1 MQIQISGRKEAGQI
15 QTSWRG
21 AGQTEL
27 AVQTGA
33 PLSFWTLKG
42 KRKEEKQHSETAR
55 KRAWGKLFTQYLFS
69 GEFPRNCNQD
79 VGYWVSLATHT
90 APLRNPELARARD
103 SLSGMWVLS
112 EAVSKKGCL
121 GFSQCWEII
130 IKKPLQHRT
139 PKNTLQGRSLADRQ
153 KQREDGGG
161 CVRQTDDGHAHTVV

>member
-1 MQIQISGRKEAGQI
+1 MVKVTRFINKCETGKTAKPVKEVFSVITQMQIQISGRKEAGQI

-69 GEFPRNCNQD
+69 GVFPRNCNQD
-79 VGYWVSLATHT
+79 AGYWVSLATHT
-90 APLRNPELARARD
+90 APLRNPELVRARD

-112 EAVSKKGCL
+112 EAVSKKGVWA
-121 GFSQCWEII
+121 FHSVE
-130 IKKPLQHRT
+130 K
-139 PKNTLQGRSLADRQ
+139 
-153 KQREDGGG
+153 
-161 CVRQTDDGHAHTVV
+161 